1 MIGIALALVLSAVVD
16 DTPCAPAPVGM
27 VCVKGGEAIVGA
39 DDATPAERPRRSV
52 RVPTFYV
59 DTHEV
64 TMGDYQKCERAGA
77 CPRLPRPPYYAKFQ
91 KAELPAVPVSW
102 EHAHQYCV
110 FVGKRLPSEA
120 EWEKAAR
127 GGPEGRTYAWGN
139 EPASCERAMYK
150 GCKPDIT
157 RAPGSFAAGAYGVFD
172 MSGNGYEWV
181 KDWWT
186 PCATGCARQCGD
198 ACTGDDPRGPCGGAA
213 KCKGMT
219 KRTLK
224 GGSWYWPAEMTRGAW
239 RRGENPKS
247 GLHRLSFRCASS
259 FPWLASWPPNV
270 LKNPRARAADPAP
283 PTADELAKFRD
294 VTEDT
299 DIFAIPT
306 CKRQGL
312 ARVDCRD
319 PMSYIRSNEAL
330 SSSWGPAI
338 ANIGGGYVGLGADQ
352 SYSFIAHA
360 RSTWAWLFDYDPTV
374 VRIHHIIRA
383 VVNVAETRA
392 AFVKAFTTAE
402 KKRTLA
408 RIDEEYASLDDAE
421 RDAIRTVF
429 SSTHKKLWSE
439 YARQMK
445 PQKWKDGFGWL
456 SSDENYA
463 YIRLLMTQ
471 GRIQSIKGNMLT
483 DRALPSI
490 ALSARALGVP
500 IRVYYPSNAE
510 EQWKQLPAQYGVNIR
525 ALPFDD
531 DSVVLRTLVTRQFHT
546 SSSKWHYLVHGG
558 LHFQRW
564 IAVSGYENVW
574 RFMEDR
580 QRPGEF
586 SSKVASTPV
595 DAGAPKKRKAGLPP
609 PYLHY
614 IGVKGAP

>member
-1 MIGIALALVLSAVVD
+1 
-16 DTPCAPAPVGM
+16 
-27 VCVKGGEAIVGA
+27 
-39 DDATPAERPRRSV
+39 
-52 RVPTFYV
+52 
-59 DTHEV
+59 
-64 TMGDYQKCERAGA
+64 
-77 CPRLPRPPYYAKFQ
+77 
-91 KAELPAVPVSW
+91 
-102 EHAHQYCV
+102 
-110 FVGKRLPSEA
+110 
-120 EWEKAAR
+120 
-127 GGPEGRTYAWGN
+127 
-139 EPASCERAMYK
+139 
-150 GCKPDIT
+150 
-157 RAPGSFAAGAYGVFD
+157 
-172 MSGNGYEWV
+172 
-181 KDWWT
+181 
-186 PCATGCARQCGD
+186 
-198 ACTGDDPRGPCGGAA
+198 
-213 KCKGMT
+213 
-219 KRTLK
+219 
-224 GGSWYWPAEMTRGAW
+224 MTRGAW
-239 RRGENPKS
+239 RRGEKPKS

-259 FPWLASWPPNV
+259 FPWLASWPPDV
-270 LKNPRARAADPAP
+270 LKNPRARPADPAP
-283 PTADELAKFRD
+283 PSTEELAKFGD

-330 SSSWGPAI
+330 QFAWGDAI

-374 VRIHHIIRA
+374 VRIHQIIRA
-383 VVNVAETRA
+383 VVKQADTRA

-408 RIDEEYASLDDAE
+408 LIDAE
-421 RDAIRTVF
+421 HQALSDDEREAIGTVF
-429 SSTHKKLWSE
+429 ASTHKRLWSE

-490 ALSARALGVP
+490 GASARALGVTV
-500 IRVYYPSNAE
+500 RVYYPSNAE
-510 EQWKQLPAQYGVNIR
+510 EQWKQLPAQDGENIR
-525 ALPFDD
+525 ALPFDE
-531 DSVVLRTLVTRQFHT
+531 DSVVLRTLVTRQFHK

-564 IAVSGYENVW
+564 IAVRGYENVW

-586 SSKVASTPV
+586 TSKIARAPDEESAPV
-595 DAGAPKKRKAGLPP
+595 KRKAGLPP

-614 IGVKGAP
+614 IGVRGAE